1 MESFLDA
8 EKNDIIKLKSDE
20 GRIIEFILVET
31 IELKGKKYFLL
42 TPEDENDE
50 TLEYEGIYIFQLK
63 VKGDNEYLVIVDD
76 EDIMDAVY
84 DEYEKIAGVEL
95 GVYED
100 EEFEN

>member
-63 VKGDNEYLVIVDD
+63 VKGDNEYLEIVDD

>member
-63 VKGDNEYLVIVDD
+63 VKGDNEYLEIVDD

-100 EEFEN
+100 EEIEN